1 MKDKGVHYP
10 FAAWRDL
17 RVTGTWIPTDCA
29 HPDVYPRAGT
39 DGENAA
45 VLPTDCSDRDD
56 APGKEPA
63 VGFEGFGGSCGAEIY
78 LPDAD
83 HDLKLLNTQRF
94 SADSFAVMI
103 DFGLYGSVLIKVNKD
118 ADGL

>member
-1 MKDKGVHYP
+1 MYP
-10 FAAWRDL
+10 CAA
-17 RVTGTWIPTDCA
+17 
-29 HPDVYPRAGT
+29 T

-63 VGFEGFGGSCGAEIY
+63 VGFEGFGGSCRAEIY

-103 DFGLYGSVLIKVNKD
+103 DFGLYGSVLIKAKKD